1 VGGRQIVYDARMPS
15 FERRGSGD
23 ATRRVT
29 AAGIPAVAAIIAAA
43 ALIAALPAC
52 SGKAPVPSPVDT
64 VNSLESEDLKAGT
77 GAPIAA
83 GQQAVVQYTGWLY
96 DASTADK
103 KGKEFDSSANSGQP
117 FRFVIGGGQVIK
129 GWDQGVAGMKVG
141 GIRRLIIPAALAYGE
156 EGAGGVIPPGATL
169 VFDIT
174 LTGIE

>member
-1 VGGRQIVYDARMPS
+1 MGGRQIVYDARMPS
-15 FERRGSGD
+15 FERRGSRG
-23 ATRRVT
+23 AKRRVA
-29 AAGIPAVAAIIAAA
+29 AAGTLAAA
-43 ALIAALPAC
+43 ALIAATALIAALPGC
-52 SGKAPVPSPVDT
+52 SGKAPAPSPVDS
-64 VNSLESEDLKAGT
+64 VNSLQSEDLKTGM

-129 GWDQGVAGMKVG
+129 GWDQGVAGMQVG